1 MDFLLSGV
9 AACGACVFTN
19 PLEVVKTRMQLQGE
33 LRPPGTYTRHYRN
46 VFHAFYTIGRVDGLV
61 ALQRGLMP
69 ALVYQFSMNGIRL
82 GSYGIA
88 ESAGYTRSP
97 DGQLSPLR
105 STLAGALA
113 GVIGAVTSSPIYLV
127 KTHIQA
133 QSAAEI
139 AVGHQYQHE
148 GMLHALVIIHREH
161 GMAGL
166 WRGAISAVPRVMV
179 GSATQLTTFSSS
191 KEFFGNLG
199 IFPKDGWQVAL
210 SAGMTSSCTI
220 AIAMTPFDVASTR
233 LYNQPVG
240 PEGQGLMYKGLLDC
254 LAKIIRTEGLLGIY
268 KGLGASYFRIGPH
281 TILSLL
287 FWDQLRNAYARW
299 TDQR

>member
-9 AACGACVFTN
+9 AACGACLFTN

-33 LRPPGTYTRHYRN
+33 LRAPGTYTRHYRN

-61 ALQRGLMP
+61 ALQKGLLP
-69 ALVYQFSMNGIRL
+69 ALLYQFGMNGIRL
-82 GSYGIA
+82 GSYA
-88 ESAGYTRSP
+88 VVDSSGYIRTP
-97 DGQLSPLR
+97 DGRISPLR

-113 GVIGAVTSSPIYLV
+113 GVLGAITSSPIYLV

-133 QSAAEI
+133 QSATEI
-139 AVGHQYQHE
+139 AVGHQYQHQ
-148 GMLHALVIIHREH
+148 GMLHALVMIHKEH
-161 GMAGL
+161 GWMGL

-179 GSATQLTTFSSS
+179 GSATQLSTFSSS
-191 KEFFGNLG
+191 KEFIGQLG
-199 IFPKDGWQVAL
+199 IFPKDSWLVAL
-210 SAGMTSSCTI
+210 SAGMTSSFAV
-220 AIAMTPFDVASTR
+220 AISMTPFDVASTR

-240 PEGQGLMYKGLLDC
+240 PQGQGLMYKGLFDC
-254 LAKIIRTEGLLGIY
+254 LAKIVRKEGFFGIY

-287 FWDQLRNAYARW
+287 FWDQLRKVYARW
-299 TDQR
+299 TQER

>member
-1 MDFLLSGV
+1 M
-9 AACGACVFTN
+9 FTN

-33 LRPPGTYTRHYRN
+33 LQAPGTYTRHYRN
-46 VFHAFYTIGRVDGLV
+46 VFHAFYTIGRVDGLA
-61 ALQRGLMP
+61 ALQRGLLP

-82 GSYGIA
+82 GSYAIA
-88 ESAGYTRSP
+88 ESAGYTRAP
-97 DGQLSPLR
+97 DGHLSLLR
-105 STLAGALA
+105 STVAGALA
-113 GVIGAVTSSPIYLV
+113 GVTGAITSSPFYLV

-133 QSAAEI
+133 QSASEI

-148 GMLHALVIIHREH
+148 GMSQALVKIYREH

-166 WRGAISAVPRVMV
+166 WRGAISAIPRVMV
-179 GSATQLTTFSSS
+179 GSATQLATFSTS
-191 KEFFGNLG
+191 KEFIGKLK
-199 IFPKDGWQVAL
+199 IFPDDSWLVAL
-210 SAGMTSSCTI
+210 SAGMTSSFTV

-254 LAKIIRTEGLLGIY
+254 LAKIIRKEGFLGIY

-287 FWDQLRNAYARW
+287 FWDQLRNAYASW